1 MEYCENGDLN
11 QFINQKKDKNEF
23 LTEEEI
29 LKWLI

>member
-11 QFINQKKDKNEF
+11 QYINMKKDKGEF

-29 LKWLI
+29 LKWVI